1 MSPRHHA
8 PDSPELIILRE
19 LLNAAREQQAAAAL
33 PPGIRPPPPSAS
45 RSYLSGQTLAKTLGM
60 SRVAVWQHM
69 EKLRAQGFEFEAKH
83 SCGYRISATPLELHA
98 TYIEILLRAHRRSTL
113 PFTVYDSVDSTNDEA
128 TRHLARGASVPF
140 AILAREQTQG
150 RGRFK
155 RHWQSGKH
163 GNLYSSFAFRPELP
177 PQRMLP
183 FTLWM
188 GVNIC
193 ELIHTL
199 LGLPAQIKWPNDIV
213 FGPRKCGG
221 ILTEARI
228 DADQMRDLVFGFGL
242 NVNQTSDSWQHSD
255 LRRPATSLRIEAG
268 QVVDINHLTA
278 ALIGRIDLAYTQFI
292 ADQYRSRLAELWTAH
307 DALRGQR
314 ITVLNGTQR
323 ITGIAS
329 GIDDQGSLLLST
341 HAGDASNDGEAA
353 APRLQRFA
361 AGEVTLET
369 EPEPPAPAQPTIA

>member
-1 MSPRHHA
+1 MPRHHHDS
-8 PDSPELIILRE
+8 DSPELVILHE
-19 LLNAAREQQAAAAL
+19 LLT
-33 PPGIRPPPPSAS
+33 AS
-45 RSYLSGQTLAKTLGM
+45 PDYLSGQSLARTLGM

-83 SCGYRISATPLELHA
+83 ACGYRIAATPLELHA
-98 TYIEILLRAHRRSTL
+98 TYIEHLLRSHGRNTL

-128 TRHLARGASVPF
+128 TRQLARGAPVPF
-140 AILAREQTQG
+140 VVLAREQTQG

-177 PQRMLP
+177 PQRMP
-183 FTLWM
+183 TFTLWM
-188 GVNIC
+188 GVSIC

-213 FGPRKCGG
+213 FGERKCGG

-242 NVNQTSDSWQHSD
+242 NVNQAAGTWADSD
-255 LRRPATSLRIEAG
+255 LRRPATSLRIEAKRTI
-268 QVVDINHLTA
+268 DINHLTA
-278 ALIGRIDLAYTQFI
+278 ALIGRIHLAYIQFI
-292 ADQYRSRLAELWTAH
+292 GDRYRPKLVELWAKH
-307 DALRGQR
+307 DALHGQQVT
-314 ITVLNGTQR
+314 IVNGTQR
-323 ITGIAS
+323 IEGTAS
-329 GIDDQGSLLLST
+329 GIDESGNLLLRPLALGKKT
-341 HAGDASNDGEAA
+341 DA
-353 APRLQRFA
+353 PLQRFA

-369 EPEPPAPAQPTIA
+369 TAPAPHAAND